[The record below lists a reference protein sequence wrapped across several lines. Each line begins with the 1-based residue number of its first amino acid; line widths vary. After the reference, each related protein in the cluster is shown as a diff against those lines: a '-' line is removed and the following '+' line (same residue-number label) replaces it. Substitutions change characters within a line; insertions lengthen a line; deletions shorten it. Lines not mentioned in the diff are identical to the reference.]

1 MLQTC
6 FGVYLILALFT
17 FLIFWSSFIEAQQLD
32 VDGPEGP
39 DLNIGFK

>member
-6 FGVYLILALFT
+6 LGVYLVLALFT
-17 FLIFWSSFIEAQQLD
+17 FLIFWSSFIDAQQHD